1 MTREF
6 KNRRER
12 CSFVILAL
20 VILWSLVIWEL
31 VILWSSGVTWAAEP
45 AVRLPPDQAVDRALE
60 YLQRSQAREGYW
72 RSRASRNPAIT
83 GLALMAFLSAG
94 HVPGEGPFAETLEKG
109 IRWILAVQQNNGVI
123 ATESNQEMYHH
134 GICTLMLA
142 EVAGMTNDP
151 VGAEVRQKLEMAI
164 AVILRAQRT
173 SGRDAGGWRYQARG
187 TDSDISV
194 TGWQV
199 MALRAAK
206 NLGCDVP
213 AQAIERAID
222 YIHRCHDPR
231 SGGYFYQPGTALS
244 VACTGTSVLALEIC
258 GKQQHGRPELRRAG
272 SFILKNP
279 PWKARHPFY
288 GVYYCTQ
295 AMFQLGDNYWNV
307 YRPDLHEALLR
318 MQRTNG
324 SWDGES
330 VGPDYGTAMAVMALT
345 VDYGFLPIYQ
355 RGEEVPAGSGKETA
369 ESRSDRPN

>member
-1 MTREF
+1 MTKATLLVLVF
-6 KNRRER
+6 C
-12 CSFVILAL
+12 CSFGL
-20 VILWSLVIWEL
+20 
-31 VILWSSGVTWAAEP
+31 TWAAEP
-45 AVRLPPDQAVDRALE
+45 GVRLLPEQAVDRALE

-72 RSRASRNPAIT
+72 RSGASRNAAIT
-83 GLALMAFLSAG
+83 GLAVMAFLSAG
-94 HVPGEGPFAETLEKG
+94 HVPGEGTFAETVEKG
-109 IRWILAVQQNNGVI
+109 IRWVLTVQQNNGVI
-123 ATESNQEMYHH
+123 ATDSGHEMYHH

-142 EVAGMTNDP
+142 EVAGMTNNP
-151 VGAEVRQKLEMAI
+151 VGAEVRQKLEKAI

-206 NLGCDVP
+206 NLGCD
-213 AQAIERAID
+213 
-222 YIHRCHDPR
+222 
-231 SGGYFYQPGTALS
+231 G
-244 VACTGTSVLALEIC
+244 

-279 PWKARHPFY
+279 PWKAKYPFY
-288 GVYYCTQ
+288 GIYYCTQ
-295 AMFQLGDNYWNV
+295 AMFQLGDNYWSV
-307 YRPDLHEALLR
+307 YRSELHEALLR

-330 VGPDYGTAMAVMALT
+330 VGPDYGTAMAVLALT

-355 RGEEVPAGSGKETA
+355 RGEEVPAGTGKGA
-369 ESRSDRPN
+369 ALPRSDESK